1 MYTLLSVASAAA
13 AAAAVTIVVVVI
25 AAAARAAGATAA
37 AAALVG
43 KEWKLTVH
51 EKLCGIVGISAEACK
66 RNNAVCGQ
74 SSSCVYTDVADDNG
88 VNIKAVHKIGDRLVT
103 GLLDFDDLLGE

>member
-1 MYTLLSVASAAA
+1 MKPEYDKNSVSEFSDTEFLYTLLSVASAAA

-37 AAALVG
+37 AAALIG

-66 RNNAVCGQ
+66 RNNAVCL
-74 SSSCVYTDVADDNG
+74 SL
-88 VNIKAVHKIGDRLVT
+88 IHI
-103 GLLDFDDLLGE
+103 